1 MSHETSLLASYCCP
15 NSAHKRRYLSGMKTD
30 NTHIGH
36 NIRRIRELRGFKQST
51 LAEDLNLSQQAVS
64 LIENRQRVSQKLL
77 LRIAT
82 ILSVNPT
89 IIRRFDANHLL
100 DDFAHTFLSSQESQ
114 SEIKPN
120 PGRLHELAR
129 NQREIAELRQRILE
143 LENRNKYLV
152 DRGSSLRNA
161 KPNEAVSPRSDKNQP
176 NRLEECILYSTMER
190 SGKRYVYAS

>member
-1 MSHETSLLASYCCP
+1 
-15 NSAHKRRYLSGMKTD
+15 MKTD

-143 LENRNKYLV
+143 LENQNKYLV

-161 KPNEAVSPRSDKNQP
+161 KPNERRF
-176 NRLEECILYSTMER
+176 RLVRIRISQI
-190 SGKRYVYAS
+190 V